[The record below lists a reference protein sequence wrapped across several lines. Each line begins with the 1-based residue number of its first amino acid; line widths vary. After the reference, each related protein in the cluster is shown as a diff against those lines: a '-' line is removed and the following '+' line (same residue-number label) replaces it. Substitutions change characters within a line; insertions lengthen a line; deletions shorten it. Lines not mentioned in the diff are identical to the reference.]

1 MRAPRQFSRSR
12 RGFAAASAGL
22 AAALAVAS
30 RSAAADGDWQQWTEI
45 SWTQTLGNGLDLGL
59 RWEGHWEEDLSRF
72 AYHEV
77 EPMLLWRWSPRW
89 DFGVGYER
97 DERWVPMAE
106 VTHVPNVAATF
117 RLPRQPWKLL
127 PALDWRLTNRSRL
140 DFLLP
145 EDAAREWRPV
155 FRNRTEWET
164 RWRWGSKELVPFLFE
179 EWLLD
184 LRAGAFAQNRLG
196 VGLGIPLLPHWLARI
211 YAMRLDEKIAGV
223 WEWHP
228 VVGVQVQ
235 TQF

>member
-1 MRAPRQFSRSR
+1 MRAPRQFFRRR
-12 RGFAAASAGL
+12 RGLAAAAAGL
-22 AAALAVAS
+22 AAALAVAP
-30 RSAAADGDWQQWTEI
+30 RSAAADGDWQQWTEV

-59 RWEGHWEEDLSRF
+59 RWEGHWEEDLSQF

-106 VTHVPNVAATF
+106 VNHVPNVSATF

-127 PALDWRLTNRSRL
+127 PALDGRLANRSRL

-145 EDAAREWRPV
+145 EDAAREWRPI

-164 RWRWGSKELVPFLFE
+164 RWRWGGNELVPFLFE
-179 EWLLD
+179 EWLFD
-184 LRAGAFAQNRLG
+184 LRAGAFVQNRLG

-223 WEWHP
+223 WKWHP
-228 VVGVQVQ
+228 VVGVQIQ